1 MVRVGDTKQGKIYK
15 LVSFQ
20 TDKCYIGSTTIRY
33 LSQRLTQHK
42 SDVKRNRP
50 ISSIEIA
57 KFDDCEIVLIE
68 NYPCNDFY
76 ELRARERYWIEQ
88 EPNCVNKM
96 FPTRTKKE
104 YRDLNKEVIQAQC
117 KEYYNNNTDKVKKK
131 RMEYYAKIKQLVE
144 CECGAK
150 VLNCNLQ
157 RHQQTEKH
165 KIYLNPS

>member
-1 MVRVGDTKQGKIYK
+1 M
-15 LVSFQ
+15 
-20 TDKCYIGSTTIRY
+20 
-33 LSQRLTQHK
+33 
-42 SDVKRNRP
+42 
-50 ISSIEIA
+50 
-57 KFDDCEIVLIE
+57 IE

-96 FPTRTKKE
+96 VPTRTKKE

-117 KEYYNNNTDKVKKK
+117 KEYYNNNTDKVKAK
-131 RMEYYAKIKQLVE
+131 RMEYYAKTKQLVE

-157 RHQQTEKH
+157 KHQQTKKH
-165 KIYLNPS
+165 SHYLNPS